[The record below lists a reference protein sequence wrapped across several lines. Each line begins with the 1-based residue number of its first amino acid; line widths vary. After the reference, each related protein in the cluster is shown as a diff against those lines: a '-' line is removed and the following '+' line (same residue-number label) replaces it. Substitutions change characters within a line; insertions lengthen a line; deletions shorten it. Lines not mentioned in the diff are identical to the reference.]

1 MVKKA
6 YIIEIYAFLVSEMK
20 RVIGFAMFAF
30 AMGMLFML
38 FISNEIC
45 GFFLIIVFLLVGYH
59 LYCC

>member
-1 MVKKA
+1 MRKA
-6 YIIEIYAFLVSEMK
+6 YIIVIYAFLVSEMK

-38 FISNEIC
+38 IISNEIC
-45 GFFLIIVFLLVGYH
+45 GFFLIVILLLTGYH